1 MLAVALGVEATDRR
15 FRVLFARGR
24 PGAEPVGSARR
35 MLVTGFLLGGTRSA
49 TAARSVNAG
58 ISDGARE
65 SGTKTGL
72 AGGAEWI

>member
-35 MLVTGFLLGGTRSA
+35 TATQLQQRYQKVALLVVDELGF
-49 TAARSVNAG
+49 VPF
-58 ISDGARE
+58 
-65 SGTKTGL
+65 
-72 AGGAEWI
+72 